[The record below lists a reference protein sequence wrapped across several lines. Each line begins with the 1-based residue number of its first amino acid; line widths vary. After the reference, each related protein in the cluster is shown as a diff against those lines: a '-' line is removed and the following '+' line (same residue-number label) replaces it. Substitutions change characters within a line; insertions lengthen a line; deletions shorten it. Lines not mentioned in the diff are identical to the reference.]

1 MPTHDPAA
9 LRPVVLVVLSIL
21 GATAVFIWRIR
32 ETMSPVTVRKIVI
45 PPLGMSTGFSMF
57 LMPAARIPWMW
68 ALGAFALGALVFS
81 YPLARTSTLTRSGD
95 AILLRRSKAFLWI
108 LLGLVAVRFALRAWV
123 ERMITPLQT
132 GSLFFVLAFGMIL
145 RWRVSMLLE
154 YLRLT
159 ADDRPATPA
168 VPAGS

>member
-1 MPTHDPAA
+1 MSSLDPAA

-21 GATAVFIWRIR
+21 GAAAVFAWRVR
-32 ETMSPVTVRKIVI
+32 ETMSPVTLRKIVI
-45 PPLGMSTGFSMF
+45 PPLGMSTGFCMF
-57 LMPAARIPWMW
+57 LSPATRIPWTW
-68 ALGAFALGALVFS
+68 ALGAFALGAIVFS

-95 AILLRRSKAFLWI
+95 VILLHRSKAFLWI

-123 ERMITPLQT
+123 EQLVTPLQT
-132 GSLFFVLAFGMIL
+132 GSVFFVLAFGMIL
-145 RWRVSMLLE
+145 RWRASMLLE

-159 ADDRPATPA
+159 GGDHTEAPA